1 MRHKYPYMNI
11 KNILIHIH
19 VNSLIIQLTVV
30 QFGVTHPQTEGIQ
43 LQNIVLQLYIH
54 KLLYIVFQNNTRYQS
69 DILQYIKLTLQN
81 QQFVFSQ
88 HCIQWLSWQ
97 PQPNHQKIQAQ
108 STFLSGPLR
117 GMQSVVSYLSC
128 IHHLLKPA
136 SKISDMRELSILPQ
150 SHLKITQYFTQAHLA
165 SIKYEL
171 QTKSWYE
178 HILHDFITDPPKREM
193 HLT

>member
-1 MRHKYPYMNI
+1 MREKYPYMNI

-88 HCIQWLSWQ
+88 HCIQWLLLQ
-97 PQPNHQKIQAQ
+97 PQLNHQKIQAQ

-128 IHHLLKPA
+128 IHHLLRPA
-136 SKISDMRELSILPQ
+136 DEINDLCKLLILPQ
-150 SHLKITQYFTQAHLA
+150 SQLKNTQYFTQTDWSSFGIYLIRTQD
-165 SIKYEL
+165 IKL
-171 QTKSWYE
+171 V
-178 HILHDFITDPPKREM
+178 
-193 HLT
+193 